1 MSTMLSVR
9 LDRKTEGLLGRLA
22 RKKGR
27 RKSDVVREALLAL
40 ADKEA
45 LSLEPARPYDALAHL
60 IGSVRGGRPD
70 LSARTGERFR
80 RLLATRRRR

>member
-22 RKKGR
+22 KKKGR
-27 RKSDVVREALLAL
+27 RKSDIVREALLAL

-45 LSLEPARPYDALAHL
+45 LAPEPVRPGEALAHL
-60 IGSVRGGRPD
+60 IGTVRGGRPG
-70 LSARTGERFR
+70 LSTRTGEAFR
-80 RLLATRRRR
+80 RLLEERRR